1 MSARRVDALSVTC
14 PVCGMARRSPCRSSR
29 QPGAA
34 TLGGGWGGPPVMVRP
49 HSDRARLARL
59 VSAQQGQLV
68 TAWERA
74 VSAIV
79 NENIGKGGK

>member
-1 MSARRVDALSVTC
+1 MSPRRVDALAVTC
-14 PVCGMARRSPCRSSR
+14 PVCGMARRVPCRSSR

-59 VSAQQGQLV
+59 IAAQQGPLV

-74 VSAIV
+74 VSPIV
-79 NENIGKGGK
+79 GEER

>member
-1 MSARRVDALSVTC
+1 
-14 PVCGMARRSPCRSSR
+14 
-29 QPGAA
+29 
-34 TLGGGWGGPPVMVRP
+34 MVRP

-59 VSAQQGQLV
+59 VSAQQGPLV